1 MIKRRIIDKI
11 LAFGVFLPIL
21 TLPAWAQKGS
31 GGADWRYISGD
42 AGGTKYSPLDQIDAS
57 NVGKLKIAWRWTS
70 ENFGPRPD
78 YNLEVTPL
86 AVNGR
91 LYFAA
96 GVQRAAIAVD
106 GATGQTLWAYHLDE
120 GERGDRAPRNNNRG
134 VAYWADERGHGRVLL
149 ITRGYHLVALDAD
162 TGVPVKDFGSD
173 GIVDLWVGLLE
184 GTGRQVEPGEIGA
197 SSPAIVVG
205 DVVVVG
211 AAMQSGGAPRSKT
224 AVPAFVRGYS
234 ARTGKLL
241 WTFHTIPRLGEFGND
256 TWKDDSWQYT
266 GNTGVWAPMAA
277 DLELGYVYLPVE
289 MPTGD
294 FYGGHRPG
302 DNVFAD
308 SLVCLDAKTG
318 KRIWH
323 FQAVHHDIW
332 DWDLASQPVLMDVT
346 IEGRPVKAVAQVT
359 KQGLIFVFDRVTG
372 KPIWPIEERPVP
384 QSTVPGEIT
393 SPTQPF
399 PTKPLPFDRSG
410 IGPDDVND
418 LTPEIKAEALR
429 IISDYKIG
437 PLYTP
442 SIVQGEGGKKGTLIV
457 PHNQGSANWQGAAAD
472 PETGMLYI
480 PSETTWWASAMVP
493 GSTRGSDM
501 NYVDLFVRVDTP
513 FGLPLVKGPW
523 GRVTAIDMHTGD
535 HAWMVPNGHAPKAVA
550 ENPKLAGV
558 DLSGVGQPERAP
570 LLVTKTLLF
579 SGDGSGMFSSGPGGG
594 GPLFRALDKA
604 TGKTLHEM
612 KLPANETGIPM
623 TYLVNGKQYIV
634 VAIGNRDFPAELVA
648 LTLP

>member
-1 MIKRRIIDKI
+1 MTRKPFIRKV
-11 LAFGVFLPIL
+11 LAFGLFLPAL
-21 TLPAWAQKGS
+21 TFQALAQKGS

-70 ENFGPRPD
+70 QNFGPRPD

-184 GTGRQVEPGEIGA
+184 GTGRQVEPGDIGA

-211 AAMQSGGAPRSKT
+211 AAMQSGGAPRLRRPYRPLC
-224 AVPAFVRGYS
+224 AVTVRAPENFFGPSTRFRVWANS
-234 ARTGKLL
+234 A
-241 WTFHTIPRLGEFGND
+241 TIPGK
-256 TWKDDSWQYT
+256 TIP
-266 GNTGVWAPMAA
+266 GNTPAIPACGLRWQRIWNSATFICRSRCRR
-277 DLELGYVYLPVE
+277 EII
-289 MPTGD
+289 
-294 FYGGHRPG
+294 YGGHRPG

-372 KPIWPIEERPVP
+372 KPVWPIEERPVP

-442 SIVQGEGGKKGTLIV
+442 SILQGEGGKKGTLIV

-523 GRVTAIDMHTGD
+523 GRVTAINMHTGD

-623 TYLVNGKQYIV
+623 TYLANGKQYVV
-634 VAIGNRDFPAELVA
+634 VAIGNRDFPAELIA